1 MDLKAKVKRALKELG
16 LAALKIEIER
26 TASGKIAGVV
36 ISPSFQDYDQIDR
49 QEMIWR
55 KLEERLTDE
64 EQLHV
69 VSLIT
74 VTPLENADVA
84 A

>member
-1 MDLKAKVKRALKELG
+1 MDLKTKVRRALKELP
-16 LAALKIEIER
+16 LRELKIDLER
-26 TASGKIAGVV
+26 TASGKIAGVLV
-36 ISPSFQDYDQIDR
+36 SPSFQGHDQIDR
-49 QEMIWR
+49 QEMIWG
-55 KLEERLTDE
+55 KLKQRLTE
-64 EQLHV
+64 AEQLEV